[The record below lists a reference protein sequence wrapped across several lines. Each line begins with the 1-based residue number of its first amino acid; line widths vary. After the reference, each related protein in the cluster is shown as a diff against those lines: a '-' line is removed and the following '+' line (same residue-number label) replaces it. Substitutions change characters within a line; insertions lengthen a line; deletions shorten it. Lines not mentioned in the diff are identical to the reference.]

1 MAYEATTRV
10 THSENI
16 RTGKNLDVDGAAN
29 VGTLKVAGV
38 SVGAGLGSQVTFTQ
52 TYSTVDTTVP
62 AITSHAI
69 TDNSGGSAS
78 TSAIAAIGGTYS
90 QSEVANAVATLAAEL
105 ALAKAD
111 LLQNRKLIGKLI
123 DVLQAN
129 GWAL

>member
-1 MAYEATTRV
+1 MAYAATTRV

-16 RTGKNLDVDGAAN
+16 RTAKDLDVDGAAN

-62 AITSHAI
+62 AITSHTI
-69 TDNSGGSAS
+69 TDSSGGSAS